1 MTFTV
6 DLSLNIENPKILRI
20 TEPSIV
26 ISDECVCERERE
38 RGRERDAWYLR
49 KGERERGGERERQR
63 ETHDICI

>member
-26 ISDECVCERERE
+26 ISDECVCERER
-38 RGRERDAWYLR
+38 
-49 KGERERGGERERQR
+49 GERERRMVSA
-63 ETHDICI
+63 

>member
-38 RGRERDAWYLR
+38 GERETHGICIR
-49 KGERERGGERERQR
+49 ERERGGRERETER
-63 ETHDICI
+63 DA

>member
-26 ISDECVCERERE
+26 ISDECGCERERE
-38 RGRERDAWYLR
+38 GEGETHGICIR
-49 KGERERGGERERQR
+49 ERERGGRERETER
-63 ETHDICI
+63 DA